1 METMGVENPYYRRS
15 IKQTSYAKK
24 ACWYYPTTNT
34 EDTDMEDVEYRVEI
48 YNIQEDGTKTH
59 DKTNH
64 FFDLEEA
71 GASLLHYTDKKRGYF
86 AIIRIET
93 YEE

>member
-1 METMGVENPYYRRS
+1 
-15 IKQTSYAKK
+15 
-24 ACWYYPTTNT
+24 
-34 EDTDMEDVEYRVEI
+34 MEDVEYRVEI